1 MKISE
6 IMIRQVRTIA
16 PQATLK
22 ECAHAMGQH
31 AVNGLV
37 VLDGGRIAG
46 IITKADIFRSIL
58 PSYTDIIDDEQSLTS
73 LELIEDRVHKLYDLQ
88 VKDLMSPSVM
98 TISSDMPVV
107 KAGSLMILK
116 RIKQVPVADGDKLVG
131 IVTLSD
137 IVNHLLEK
145 VR

>member
-6 IMIRQVRTIA
+6 IMIRQVHTIA

-22 ECAHAMGQH
+22 ECAQAMRQH

-73 LELIEDRVHKLYDLQ
+73 LELIEERVHKLYDLQ

-116 RIKQVPVADGDKLVG
+116 RIKQVPVADGGKLVG
-131 IVTLSD
+131 IVTLTD
-137 IVNHLLEK
+137 IVNTLLEK